1 MPFINS
7 TSSAIAGR
15 NPNCQDNLCP
25 TKICGRLTDWLR
37 LTKEFSRVQPCLLGR
52 SAGSFPKQR
61 LVIEPN
67 SRGDAYFKFWPIGG
81 VLIETMNNN
90 LNTDITQPGTKCN
103 VTPFS
108 FHWCVLFVLFNY
120 PNSKVHLFSMFAG
133 AMVPGFPSRKHGKW
147 G

>member
-1 MPFINS
+1 M
-7 TSSAIAGR
+7 
-15 NPNCQDNLCP
+15 
-25 TKICGRLTDWLR
+25 
-37 LTKEFSRVQPCLLGR
+37 
-52 SAGSFPKQR
+52 
-61 LVIEPN
+61 EPN

-81 VLIETMNNN
+81 VLIETINNN

-108 FHWCVLFVLFNY
+108 FHWGVLFVLFNY
-120 PNSKVHLFSMFAG
+120 RNSKVHLFSMFAG